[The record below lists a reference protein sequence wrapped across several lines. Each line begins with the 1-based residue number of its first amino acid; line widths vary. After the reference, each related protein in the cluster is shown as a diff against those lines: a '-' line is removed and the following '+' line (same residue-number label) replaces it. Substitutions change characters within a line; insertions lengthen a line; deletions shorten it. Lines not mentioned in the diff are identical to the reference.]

1 MKYLFPTMYKIK
13 VTSISFSKNEFLVS
27 ELKNFFPNSLVNEK
41 FIRFKDDDLI
51 NYLSDADGAIIGVED
66 INDNVLKQLPNLKFI
81 SKYGVGLN
89 NIDIDSCKNRNV
101 KIGWV
106 GGVNRYSVAEQT
118 VCFMIMLARNLYIS
132 SNELKYNY
140 SWVKNGGFQIRNK
153 KIGII
158 GLGFIGKEVVNL
170 LKPFNC
176 EILANDIVDLSN
188 YAKANG
194 IKLVSKETILKS
206 CDIITIHTPLDN
218 STINMISNKE
228 FNLMKDTSFIINTS
242 RGGIIEENALY
253 YALKNKLISG
263 AALDVYLDE
272 PKPFKKLCQIRNL
285 ICTPHI
291 AGNSIE
297 SVKGMG
303 MASIDHLVKYF
314 TK

>member
-1 MKYLFPTMYKIK
+1 MHKIK
-13 VTSISFSKNEFLVS
+13 VTSISFSKNKFLVS
-27 ELKNFFPNSLVNEK
+27 ELKNFFPDAVVNEK
-41 FIRFKDDDLI
+41 FKRFKGDDLI
-51 NYLSDADGAIIGVED
+51 DYLSDADGAIIGVED
-66 INDNVLKQLPNLKFI
+66 ISDNVLKQLPNLKFI

-101 KIGWV
+101 KIGWT

-118 VCFMIMLARNLYIS
+118 VCFMIMLARNLYTS

-158 GLGFIGKEVVNL
+158 GLGFIGKEVVKL
-170 LKPFNC
+170 LESFDC
-176 EILANDIVDLSN
+176 EILANDINDLSTF
-188 YAKANG
+188 AKAHS

-218 STINMISNKE
+218 STINMISHKE
-228 FNLMKDTSFIINTS
+228 FKLMKDTSFIINTA

-297 SVKGMG
+297 SVKRMG

-314 TK
+314 IK

>member
-1 MKYLFPTMYKIK
+1 MYKIK

-106 GGVNRYSVAEQT
+106 GGINRYSVAEQT

-206 CDIITIHTPLDN
+206 CDIITIHTPLNN

>member
-1 MKYLFPTMYKIK
+1 MYKIK

-27 ELKNFFPNSLVNEK
+27 ELKKFFPNSVVNEK
-41 FIRFKDDDLI
+41 FIRFKDNDLI

-118 VCFMIMLARNLYIS
+118 VCFMIMLSRNLYIS

-176 EILANDIVDLSN
+176 EILANDIIDLSN
-188 YAKANG
+188 FAKANG

>member
-1 MKYLFPTMYKIK
+1 MYKIK

-66 INDNVLKQLPNLKFI
+66 INDNVLKQLPKLKFI

-206 CDIITIHTPLDN
+206 CDIITIHTPLNN

-263 AALDVYLDE
+263 AALDVYIDE

>member
-1 MKYLFPTMYKIK
+1 MYKIK

>member
-1 MKYLFPTMYKIK
+1 MYKIK

-27 ELKNFFPNSLVNEK
+27 ELKNFFPNSVVNEK

-51 NYLSDADGAIIGVED
+51 NYLSDADAAIIGVED

-101 KIGWV
+101 KVGWV

-118 VCFMIMLARNLYIS
+118 VCFIIMLARNLYIS

-158 GLGFIGKEVVNL
+158 GLGFIGKEVARILN
-170 LKPFNC
+170 FFGC
-176 EILANDIVDLSN
+176 EIYANDIKDLKK
-188 YAKANG
+188 YAQDNDIRFVNKKFIYEN
-194 IKLVSKETILKS
+194 
-206 CDIITIHTPLDN
+206 CDFITIHVPLTKN
-218 STINMISNKE
+218 TKNLISINDFKK
-228 FNLMKDTSFIINTS
+228 MKKSAFLINTS
-242 RGGIIEENALY
+242 RGGIINENDLI
-253 YALKNKLISG
+253 YALENKLIAG
-263 AALDVYLDE
+263 AALDVYLNE
-272 PKPFKKLCQIRNL
+272 PNPNTDLLKFPNL

-291 AGNSIE
+291 AGNSVE
-297 SVKGMG
+297 SVKAMG
-303 MASIDHLVKYF
+303 ISSIENLKKFY
-314 TK
+314 KK

>member
-1 MKYLFPTMYKIK
+1 MYKIK

-206 CDIITIHTPLDN
+206 CDIITIHTPLNN

>member
-1 MKYLFPTMYKIK
+1 MYKIK

-27 ELKNFFPNSLVNEK
+27 ELKNFFPNSVINEK
-41 FIRFKDDDLI
+41 YIRFKDDDLI

-89 NIDIDSCKNRNV
+89 NIDVNSCKNRNV

-176 EILANDIVDLSN
+176 EIFANDIVDLSN

-228 FNLMKDTSFIINTS
+228 FNLMKETSFIINTS